1 MRRRTG
7 SPRDR
12 RHAAL
17 NALVLLAGGFAGAA
31 LLSVLHVP
39 AGALIGSV
47 LGSMAANK
55 IAQAVVRRRA
65 RAATRLPSVSRA
77 LPAPV
82 RVVGQVILGVLAG
95 ERLNTETLT
104 TLLHSLLP
112 VVLSVVL
119 MLLLTMA
126 LARYLVVRRNV
137 DPLTAVMSAAPGG
150 ISVLAITAQRQGAVM
165 HVVLAI
171 HLFRVLVVVLLVLP
185 LVLQWLRAH

>member
-1 MRRRTG
+1 
-7 SPRDR
+7 
-12 RHAAL
+12 
-17 NALVLLAGGFAGAA
+17 VLLAGGFLGATV
-31 LLSVLHVP
+31 LSLLHVP

-47 LGSMAANK
+47 LGSMAASK
-55 IAQAVVRRRA
+55 AAQAVVRGRRE
-65 RAATRLPSVSRA
+65 RAVGGLPHA
-77 LPAPV
+77 APILPGPV

-95 ERLNTETLT
+95 ERLNTETLA

-171 HLFRVLVVVLLVLP
+171 HLFRVLVVVLVVLP
-185 LVLQWLRAH
+185 LVLHWLRAQ

>member
-1 MRRRTG
+1 
-7 SPRDR
+7 
-12 RHAAL
+12 
-17 NALVLLAGGFAGAA
+17 VLLSGGFAGAA
-31 LLSVLHVP
+31 VLSLLHVP

-47 LGSMAANK
+47 LGSMGASKA
-55 IAQAVVRRRA
+55 AQAFRRR
-65 RAATRLPSVSRA
+65 RRTGRRTAAGPPAPAAPTLPG
-77 LPAPV
+77 PV

-104 TLLHSLLP
+104 TLLHSLVP

-119 MLLLTMA
+119 MLLLTLA
-126 LARYLVVRRNV
+126 LARYLVARRGI

-171 HLFRVLVVVLLVLP
+171 HLFRVLVVVLVVLP
-185 LVLQWLRAH
+185 LVLHWLRAQ

>member
-1 MRRRTG
+1 LG
-7 SPRDR
+7 LPRV
-12 RHAAL
+12 A
-17 NALVLLAGGFAGAA
+17 
-31 LLSVLHVP
+31 P
-39 AGALIGSV
+39 
-47 LGSMAANK
+47 
-55 IAQAVVRRRA
+55 
-65 RAATRLPSVSRA
+65 A

-82 RVVGQVILGVLAG
+82 RVIGQVILGVLAG
-95 ERLNTETLT
+95 ERLNTQTLT

-171 HLFRVLVVVLLVLP
+171 HLFRVLVVVLVVLP
-185 LVLQWLRAH
+185 LVLQWLRAQ